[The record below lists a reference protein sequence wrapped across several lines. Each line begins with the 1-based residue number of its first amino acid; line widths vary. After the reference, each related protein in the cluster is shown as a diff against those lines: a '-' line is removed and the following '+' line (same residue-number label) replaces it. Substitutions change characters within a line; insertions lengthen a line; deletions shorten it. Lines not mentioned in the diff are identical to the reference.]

1 MNRESIRNTL
11 QQLRSNR
18 RWRLGLN
25 IGGIFLFFGFVTYR
39 LSGDWHQLVAAEMH
53 LNVKDLLWA
62 FILYGITFL
71 LSAIVWHRMMARF
84 GGPSDW
90 RINVLLFSYTHM
102 AKFLPTPIWFLAGR
116 TYYYNRRGVPQ
127 QRVLKITALEIALHV
142 VSGLIL
148 IIVLSWDVA
157 KPWMWLCVVGAI
169 VMALLVWR
177 FNLLK
182 ISRLGRIL
190 ENTGIHLVN
199 VLEWISLYG
208 MTWIVAGPFFLL
220 LVRAFTPASASDM
233 VMLWRIWIISNLIA
247 YLSTYTLGGLGF
259 LREFSLT
266 WFMSQMYP
274 LPIALLIATGARIIM
289 TVGGLL
295 WGICVYITLRM
306 FFRVSLSTS
315 TGNE

>member
-1 MNRESIRNTL
+1 MNGESIRNTL

-25 IGGIFLFFGFVTYR
+25 IGGIFLFFGFMAYR
-39 LSGDWHQLVAAEMH
+39 LSGDWHQLVAVEMH

-62 FILYGITFL
+62 FILYGVTFL
-71 LSAIVWHRMMARF
+71 LFAIVWHRMMARF

-90 RINVLLFSYTHM
+90 RVNVLLFSYTHM

-116 TYYYNRRGVPQ
+116 VRCYSRVGVP
-127 QRVLKITALEIALHV
+127 RKSILKITALEIALHV

-148 IIVLSWDVA
+148 IIVLSWDVT
-157 KPWMWLCVVGAI
+157 KLEMWLYVVGAI
-169 VMALLVWR
+169 VVALLLRR
-177 FNLLK
+177 FDPLK

-190 ENTGIHLVN
+190 ENNGIRLAN
-199 VLEWISLYG
+199 IIEWISLYG
-208 MTWIVAGPFFLL
+208 LTWIVAGPFFML
-220 LVRAFTPASASDM
+220 LVMAFTPASASDM

-274 LPIALLIATGARIIM
+274 LPVALLIATGARIIM
-289 TVGGLL
+289 TIGGLL
-295 WGICVYITLRM
+295 WGVCVYIILRIL
-306 FFRVSLSTS
+306 FRVRLSSS
-315 TGNE
+315 TENE